1 MYARGTKQSRIRSY
15 MYKENVKINIIVP
28 VYNAEKYIERC
39 MESLINQT
47 YRNIEVICVNDGS
60 TDNSLS
66 VLKRYAKKDN
76 RITVIDK
83 ENEGVS
89 LARNKGIELA
99 CGQYLMFVDADDWIE
114 PTTCEVAL
122 AEMLKENADVI
133 MWPYIREFKD
143 KSVPKKI
150 WDSDKLVF
158 KDTDVQTKLHRRFV
172 GLLDKELSMP
182 ESADALCTIWG
193 KLYDGSLIKQNKIL
207 FKDIRELGT
216 YEDGLF
222 NLDVFGYVKK
232 VVYINQFFYHYRKD
246 NDASITT
253 KYNVKLRKQWNNLF
267 GYMRE
272 YINEKQLPV
281 EYYKA
286 YDNRVA
292 LSVLGL
298 GLNVLNSQM
307 SVMDKIK
314 ELKSI
319 ISSKEYRQACKK
331 LQLKYFPIHWKVF
344 YGCAKYNIAF
354 GVYILLVCIKKIIA
368 R

>member
-1 MYARGTKQSRIRSY
+1 
-15 MYKENVKINIIVP
+15 MYKENVKISIIVP
-28 VYNAEKYIERC
+28 VYNVEKYIVKC
-39 MESLINQT
+39 MDSLINQT
-47 YRNIEVICVNDGS
+47 YRDIEIICVNDAS
-60 TDNSLS
+60 TDCSLTI
-66 VLKRYAKKDN
+66 LNQYAKKDS
-76 RITVIDK
+76 RVKIIDK

-99 CGQYLMFVDADDWIE
+99 CGQYLMFVDSDDWIE

-122 AEMLKENADVI
+122 SEILKENADVL
-133 MWPYIREFKD
+133 MWPYVREFKD

-150 WDSDKLVF
+150 WDSDKLIF
-158 KDTDVQTKLHRRFV
+158 EDADVQTKLHRRFV
-172 GLLDKELSMP
+172 GLLDEELSMP
-182 ESADALCTIWG
+182 ENADALCTIWG
-193 KLYDGSLIKQNKIL
+193 KIYNANVIKQNKIF
-207 FKDIRELGT
+207 FKDIREIGT

-222 NLDVFGYVKK
+222 NLEVFGYVKK
-232 VVYINQFFYHYRKD
+232 VVYIHQFFYHYRKD
-246 NDASITT
+246 NDTSITT
-253 KYNVKLRKQWNNLF
+253 SYNLQLRRQWDNLF
-267 GYMRE
+267 GYIRE
-272 YINEKQLPV
+272 YINEQQLPI

-286 YDNRVA
+286 YDNRIV

-307 SVMDKIK
+307 SVMEKIR

-319 ISSKEYRQACKK
+319 ISSKEYRRACKK

>member
-1 MYARGTKQSRIRSY
+1 
-15 MYKENVKINIIVP
+15 MYKEKIKISIIVP
-28 VYNAEKYIERC
+28 VYNAEKYIDRC
-39 MESLINQT
+39 IESLIKQT
-47 YRNIEVICVNDGS
+47 YVNVEIICVNDGS
-60 TDNSLS
+60 IDGSLS
-66 VLKRYAKKDN
+66 KLKKYAEKDK

-83 ENEGVS
+83 KNEGVS

-122 AEMLKENADVI
+122 AETMKENADVL
-133 MWPYIREFKD
+133 MWPYIREFQD
-143 KSVPKKI
+143 KSIPKKI
-150 WDSDKLVF
+150 WDSDKLIF
-158 KDTDVQTKLHRRFV
+158 EDTDVQTKLHRRFV
-172 GLLDKELSMP
+172 GLLDEELSVP
-182 ESADALCTIWG
+182 ENADALCTIWG
-193 KLYDGSLIKQNKIL
+193 KLYNAGIIKQNKIL

-222 NLDVFGYVKK
+222 NLEVYGYAKK

-246 NDASITT
+246 NDVSITT
-253 KYNVKLRKQWNNLF
+253 NYNVKLREQWDNLF
-267 GYMRE
+267 GYIRE
-272 YINEKQLPV
+272 YINEKQLPIQ
-281 EYYKA
+281 YYKA
-286 YDNRVA
+286 YNNRII

-298 GLNVLNSQM
+298 GLNVLSSKM
-307 SVMDKIK
+307 SVIQKIK

-319 ISSKEYRQACKK
+319 ISSKEYRQAAKK
-331 LQLKYFPIHWKVF
+331 LQLRYFPIHWKLF